1 MRVRSI
7 SIDVKDMDRMTR
19 FWSEGFGVDF
29 REVVTRG
36 RGGMFG
42 TLPDGTTLKL
52 IDAAHR
58 EARDR
63 DVLTLGVAVPD
74 VEAVATLA
82 EQLGGSLEGDLL
94 RNGDLCHARIRDPDG
109 NLLELYTG

>member
-1 MRVRSI
+1 MRIRSI
-7 SIDVKDMDRMTR
+7 SIAVHDMDRMTR
-19 FWSEGFGVDF
+19 FWSEGFGVGF

-52 IDAAHR
+52 IDAAGMDVG
-58 EARDR
+58 DR
-63 DVLTLGVAVPD
+63 DALSLGIAVDD
-74 VEAVATLA
+74 VEAVAALA
-82 EQLGGSLEGDLL
+82 VDLGGRLEGELL
-94 RNGDLCHARIRDPDG
+94 RNGERCHARVRDPDG